1 MAVTQISRIQHRRG
15 LEQDLPQLASAELGW
30 SIDTR
35 QLYIGNGTL
44 SEGAPVEGVTR
55 ILTENDID
63 DITSNTSFTN
73 YTFQGTAAG
82 YTVQT
87 GPSALFP
94 VSRTFQQK
102 FDDIVNV
109 RDFGAIGDNSTDDT
123 IAINRAIQ
131 QIYKSTVSPTEP
143 RARRTIYFPGG
154 TYVTTSE
161 ILIPP
166 FAKIMGDG
174 PGSTIIKQTVGNKTV
189 ANLCDSSFQTG
200 ASLGSGSA
208 VLPRDIEISGINF
221 YNSNLYANLSIM
233 TIDGASNVKIT
244 SCKFEH
250 SIDPGFYPN
259 SITVQSSVSP
269 AEKITIDTCQ
279 FVKAGNAIS
288 AAGDGINTVRI
299 FNSTFYNISNVVYDV
314 RRAVGVTSVGN
325 FYKKVFDTPRSIF
338 LANGSNRNY
347 SFGDSSI
354 STDDENLAGIQLGNL
369 SVFSSLRQPIST
381 VPFLILANFDS
392 YSVKYKITQDSP
404 ASARGYF
411 TRYGTADVSNDGVN
425 VVIIDNYVET
435 TASVNASIT
444 ANTTHFIVSTTQG
457 TASLEYSISS
467 MSITV

>member
-55 ILTENDID
+55 ILTANDID

-82 YTVQT
+82 YTAQT

-221 YNSNLYANLSIM
+221 YNSNLYANLSLM

-250 SIDPGFYPN
+250 SIAPGFYPN

-299 FNSTFYNISNVVYDV
+299 FNSAFYNISNVVYDV

-369 SVFSSLRQPIST
+369 SIFSSLSQPIST
-381 VPFLILANFDS
+381 VPFLISAETDC

-457 TASLEYSISS
+457 TATFEYSISS
-467 MSITV
+467 MTITV

>member
-82 YTVQT
+82 YTAQT

-102 FDDIVNV
+102 FDDTINI
-109 RDFGAIGDNSTDDT
+109 RDFGAIGDNTTDDT

-131 QIYKSTVSPTEP
+131 QIYKSTVSPNEP

-154 TYVTTSE
+154 TYLTTSE

-166 FAKIMGDG
+166 YAKIIGDG
-174 PGSTIIKQTVGNKTV
+174 PGSTTIRQTIGNKTV

-221 YNSNLYANLSIM
+221 YNSNLYANLSVIN
-233 TIDGASNVKIT
+233 IDSASNIKIT
-244 SCKFEH
+244 SCKFQH
-250 SIDPGFYPN
+250 NFTSGFYPN
-259 SITVQSSVSP
+259 LITLHSTVSP
-269 AEKITIDTCQ
+269 AQKISIDTCQ
-279 FVKAGNAIS
+279 FNRAGNAIS
-288 AAGDGINTVRI
+288 SSGDGINTIRV
-299 FNSTFYNISNVVYDV
+299 FNSFFTEIANVVYDV
-314 RRAVGVTSVGN
+314 RRAVGITSIGN
-325 FYKKVFDTPRSIF
+325 YYDFSPGSLSLIF
-338 LANGSNRNY
+338 QSNGSNRNH
-347 SFGDSSI
+347 SI
-354 STDDENLAGIQLGNL
+354 ADNTVVTDRQNSGGIQLGNL
-369 SVFSSLRQPIST
+369 TVLSSMRETIST
-381 VPFLILANFDS
+381 TPLLVPIDTDS
-392 YSVKYKITQDSP
+392 YTIRYKITQNSP
-404 ASARGYF
+404 ASPSGYF
-411 TRYGTADVSNDGVN
+411 TRYGTFNFSTDGSNVSIVD
-425 VVIIDNYVET
+425 DYVET
-435 TASVNASIT
+435 PITVNANVT
-444 ANTTHFIVSTTQG
+444 ANTTHFIVSTFIG
-457 TASLEYSISS
+457 TANLEYSISS
-467 MSITV
+467 LSLSY